1 MCQGI
6 KDRMGKYIHSNV
18 WLLDIRIGY
27 EYNFFFSNISTI
39 SFLFIYN
46 IILLSKDKKIM
57 LCLIKNIFKYEIF
70 IALEIIYIPI
80 N

>member
-1 MCQGI
+1 MNI
-6 KDRMGKYIHSNV
+6 I
-18 WLLDIRIGY
+18 
-27 EYNFFFSNISTI
+27 FFSNISTI

-57 LCLIKNIFKYEIF
+57 LCLIKNIFKYEIL
-70 IALEIIYIPI
+70 IALEIIYIYT